1 MKRYYRIPELEVFPA
16 LAEDLCTASVGFAEA
31 GYGDEIDFSDLT

>member
-1 MKRYYRIPELEVFPA
+1 MKRYYRIPELEVSFA

-31 GYGDEIDFSDLT
+31 GFGDEIDFTDLI